1 MTGRIDMISVG
12 GRRRTAGQHLRLML
26 GVQQD
31 VCSPYPD
38 HLYWDMQSLL
48 PCYGDLDDDSA
59 YRLLIKHV
67 VGSYD
72 VALEKWSAPASDPE
86 DLFQRLRDQPTRNL
100 HVVALELL
108 RREAEHCGAR
118 VAMDKSPDKIV
129 DWQCVMQAWPEMK
142 WLHMQRN
149 PLDQAA
155 SMAEAIIYPHD
166 PLLAADLL
174 RQSYEAA
181 EALEE
186 RHPDRILSVS
196 YENFMEAPWET
207 VSKVCDFAG
216 LKPSQDMLGAHSTP
230 QAKAFAARSDLW
242 KSNDRAPDPANI
254 GRGRRRLTPR
264 QIAEIETLL
273 RPFLAKNGYPPQTT
287 EDVVITEARWAEARA
302 ASAAAG
308 SEKWK
313 KLAKERPQEYAE
325 RTARLGYFER
335 CREELRAM
343 GYGEAAFL
351 GNRLSAGAGALPATV

>member
-26 GVQQD
+26 GVQED

-38 HLYWDMQSLL
+38 HLYWDMQSMLS
-48 PCYGDLDDDSA
+48 CYGDLEDDSA

-72 VALEKWSAPASDPE
+72 VALEKWSAPAAQPE
-86 DLFQRLRDQPTRNL
+86 DIFQRLRDQPTRNV
-100 HVVALELL
+100 HVVGLELL
-108 RREAEHCGAR
+108 RREAEYRGAH

-129 DWQCVMQAWPEMK
+129 DWQHVMQAWPGMK

-149 PLDQAA
+149 PLDQVA

-166 PLLAADLL
+166 PLLAAELL
-174 RQSYEAA
+174 RESYEAA
-181 EALEE
+181 EALAK
-186 RHPDRILSVS
+186 RHPDRILTVS
-196 YENFMEAPWET
+196 YENFMEDPWGT
-207 VSKVCDFAG
+207 IKAVCDFAG
-216 LKPSQDMLGAHSTP
+216 LKPSQEMLEAHRSP

-254 GRGRRRLTPR
+254 GRGRQRLTPR

-273 RPFLAKNGYPPQTT
+273 RPFLEKNGYPPQTRD
-287 EDVVITEARWAEARA
+287 DVVIAPERWAEARA

-308 SEKWK
+308 AEKWK
-313 KLAKERPQEYAE
+313 KLATQHPQEYAE
-325 RTARLGYFER
+325 RMARIGYFER
-335 CREELRAM
+335 CREELDAM
-343 GYGEAAFL
+343 GYGEAAFV
-351 GNRLSAGAGALPATV
+351 GKPMSAAA